1 MNETCVP
8 FGIGYLNEVHMFKIR
23 QANPNDFSK
32 IFALYEIVAT
42 ETTGL
47 ARTGDEITDQYIH
60 DVMKNSSE
68 SGIEL
73 VIDNPDNSDEILAE
87 IHCYKL
93 GPKTFGHVLS
103 ELTIAVDPDH
113 QGKGLGRMIFMH
125 LLAFIT
131 NNRPDVLRV
140 ELISRETNLKAIS
153 FYESLGFKREG
164 KLENRIGS
172 DENGFE
178 ADIPM
183 AWFNPNFK
191 KEKLTFGL

>member
-1 MNETCVP
+1 M
-8 FGIGYLNEVHMFKIR
+8 YKIR
-23 QANPNDFSK
+23 QATQADFNK
-32 IFALYEIVAT
+32 IFTLYKRVAT

-47 ARTGDEITDQYIH
+47 ARSGDEITEKYLH
-60 DVMKNSSE
+60 EVMEHASE
-68 SGIEL
+68 SGIQL
-73 VIDNPDNSDEILAE
+73 VIDNPDKSNEIIAE

-93 GPKTFGHVLS
+93 VPKVFCHVLS

-113 QGKGLGRMIFMH
+113 QGKGVGRMIFTH
-125 LLAFIT
+125 LQDLII
-131 NNRPDVLRV
+131 NDRPDILRV

-164 KLENRIGS
+164 KLEKRIS
-172 DENGFE
+172 YIENEFE

-191 KEKLTFGL
+191 KTSNEF